1 LYHIY
6 LIMKLTHFKILLE
19 QLPELDFIL
28 PNGHK
33 VPLHFHI
40 TEISQITKK
49 FIDCGGKVR
58 LENTIG
64 FQLWEN
70 TDMNH
75 RLSPKKLLNI
85 IDLAEK
91 KLDLKD
97 AEIEVEY
104 QGDTIGKYNLSI
116 ENGVFQ
122 LLKTKTACLAE
133 DQCVVPPEKTK
144 IKLSDISVSNDCT
157 PGSGCC

>member
-1 LYHIY
+1 
-6 LIMKLTHFKILLE
+6 MRLTHFKILLE
-19 QLPELDFIL
+19 QLNELDFIL

-33 VPLHFHI
+33 VPSHFHI
-40 TEISQITKK
+40 TEIGQVNKK
-49 FIDCGGKVR
+49 YMDCGGELR
-58 LENTIG
+58 EENTIN

-70 TDMNH
+70 TDTHH
-75 RLSPKKLLNI
+75 RLKPQKLLNI
-85 IDLAEK
+85 IELAER

-104 QGDTIGKYNLSI
+104 QDDTIGKYNLSI

-133 DQCVVPPEKTK
+133 DQCVVAPEKTK
-144 IKLSDISVSNDCT
+144 IKLSDISGSNNCT